1 MSVILL
7 YFLAHKKKKKNDPV
21 HLQWLR
27 SNLNRNETVTIAKC
41 KVIDIFYWASLFSP
55 LLSNEMYTILTSK
68 ILLPLLFFFQID
80 FFPPLVDLKG

>member
-7 YFLAHKKKKKNDPV
+7 YFLAHKKKKNDPV

-41 KVIDIFYWASLFSP
+41 KVIGIFYWASLFSP